1 MLYLSLAAGAA
12 LAAALVYRYDLYDR
26 EPWPLLLLA
35 AALGFA
41 AMPVAGAVESA
52 AISSLRLYSAGPIA
66 LLAGLVEESGKLL
79 AVACLALAARGHFN
93 DPMDGLTYGSVAGL
107 GMALEEATAVLLR
120 MQPPPNLLPGAELVR
135 ILLHLLFGGLG
146 SYGLGALAARERRWP
161 LALAG
166 GLAAAVGLHALW
178 DWIVLWPPAA
188 GGPEQT
194 GGAIGLMLAAFGSYG
209 ALVVR
214 ASERSRL
221 AFAPASPAR
230 LWGWPF
236 RSRRDG

>member
-1 MLYLSLAAGAA
+1 MLYLSLAACAA
-12 LAAALVYRYDLYDR
+12 AAVALVYRYDLYDR
-26 EPWPLLLLA
+26 EPWRLLLLA

-41 AMPVAGAVESA
+41 AMPAAGAVESA
-52 AISSLRLYSAGPIA
+52 VIVSRQPQSAAAIA

-79 AVACLALAARGHFN
+79 AVACLALVARRQFN
-93 DPMDGLTYGSVAGL
+93 DPMDGLIYGSVAGL
-107 GMALEEATAVLLR
+107 GMALEEAVGVLVR
-120 MQPPPNLLPGAELVR
+120 MQPPPTLLPGAELVR

-146 SYGLGALAARERRWP
+146 SYGLGALATRARCWP
-161 LALAG
+161 VSLAG
-166 GLAAAVGLHALW
+166 GLVSAVGLHALW

-194 GGAIGLMLAAFGSYG
+194 GGAIGLMLATLGSYG
-209 ALVVR
+209 TLVVR

-221 AFAPASPAR
+221 AFAPASPPR

-236 RSRRDG
+236 RSRHGG